1 MDANTRFLIE
11 RMDDH
16 KKELTAQIAET
27 KKDLSDKIDV
37 LWAFRLK
44 ILGASVT
51 ISGIGSLAMT
61 ALIEYMR
68 RK

>member
-16 KKELTAQIAET
+16 KRELTAQIAET
-27 KKDLSDKIDV
+27 KKDLSEKIDI

-44 ILGASVT
+44 ILGASMI
-51 ISGIGSLAMT
+51 ISAIGSMAMT
-61 ALIEYMR
+61 AAVEYIR
-68 RK
+68 R